1 MNEESEPKKGAL
13 VGIVIILVVLLIG
26 AVWVATKKFDQNV
39 SSAPV
44 LVDELIQYGT
54 STPVSLAFSYPSSL
68 FLEERQ
74 LGNGERGHVQ
84 ILLMDDTEE
93 NRLLREGKSPPRDG
107 PVTITVDVIDN
118 EFENLSLNQW
128 ILNDSRSNYKLAT
141 SPVSSTTIVGLPAI
155 SYSATGLYESDV
167 VVVLVGKYVVL
178 FTVTYIT
185 KDDSLRQIFTDTVL
199 STLVMRP

>member
-1 MNEESEPKKGAL
+1 MNEESEPKRGAL
-13 VGIVIILVVLLIG
+13 AGIVIILIVLLTG
-26 AVWVATKKFDQNV
+26 AVWVATQKFSKPV
-39 SSAPV
+39 STVPV
-44 LVDELIQYGT
+44 LVDELVQY
-54 STPVSLAFSYPSSL
+54 STTTPLGLSFSYPSFL

-74 LGNGERGHVQ
+74 LGGGERGHMQ

-118 EFENLSLNQW
+118 EFEKLSLEQW

-141 SPVSSTTIVGLPAI
+141 SPVSSTTVVGLPAI
-155 SYSATGLYESDV
+155 SYSATGLYESDAV
-167 VVVLVGKYVVL
+167 VVSVGKYIVL

-185 KDDSLRQIFTDTVL
+185 KDDVLRQIFKDTVL
-199 STLVMRP
+199 STLVLKP